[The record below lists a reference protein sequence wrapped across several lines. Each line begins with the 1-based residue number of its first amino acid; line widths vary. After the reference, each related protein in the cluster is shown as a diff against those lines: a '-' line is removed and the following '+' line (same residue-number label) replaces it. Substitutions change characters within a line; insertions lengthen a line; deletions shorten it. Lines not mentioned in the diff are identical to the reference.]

1 MYLGTIDKVDYYH
14 INTSVEA
21 KENLRLFSEN
31 EVRFVTEEEFSE
43 LIDQQ
48 HLKAEYIRYYNSMSM
63 WLLLIISVV
72 LLQSCSVS
80 DRIQLLQ
87 QEEPTVLSNTKKQ

>member
-1 MYLGTIDKVDYYH
+1 MYLGTINKVDYYH
-14 INTSVEA
+14 INTGVEA
-21 KENLRLFSEN
+21 KQTLREISEN
-31 EVRFVTEEEFSE
+31 KVEFVTEEKFDK

-48 HLKAEYIRYYNSMSM
+48 HFKAEYIRYYNSMSM